1 MAADRSH
8 FLRAHWLCFLY
19 IVYIR
24 APTVRTRWVGALSW
38 SQQRVFKVGF
48 DALSRPSHHAPWAA
62 WDMELKVRVR
72 ARGLAWASP
81 KRRRRRRTWLLAHRV
96 YIRRRHCA
104 SAAAGPPR
112 VLCTCARARSLLSL
126 SRCTTVQRAYPSS
139 WPPHRIC
146 LCCGRLLLR
155 TRPQTTCTKV
165 SSSGRAY
172 SVWRWDVAASVMCV
186 MCGCIGSAL
195 ELAEQRGV
203 CIEIASGMY
212 SISRN
217 RRAMGENAREL
228 FVCVAHK
235 CARKAWRFSLRLCAK
250 DVEIVSEWVVLW

>member
-1 MAADRSH
+1 MAANRSH

-172 SVWRWDVAASVMCV
+172 SVCEMLLRLLCVWCVGALDLHWNWLSSVACV
-186 MCGCIGSAL
+186 SKS
-195 ELAEQRGV
+195 RVV
-203 CIEIASGMY
+203 CIVYRAIAV
-212 SISRN
+212 RWV
-217 RRAMGENAREL
+217 RTRASYL
-228 FVCVAHK
+228 CVLLTNV
-235 CARKAWRFSLRLCAK
+235 RAK
-250 DVEIVSEWVVLW
+250 LVAFR